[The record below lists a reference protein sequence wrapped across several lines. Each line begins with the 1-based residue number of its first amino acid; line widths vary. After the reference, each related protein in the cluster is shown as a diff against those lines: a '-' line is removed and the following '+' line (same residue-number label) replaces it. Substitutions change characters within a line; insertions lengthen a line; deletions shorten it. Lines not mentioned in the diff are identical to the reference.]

1 MAEKTDALVNHVG
14 LYLDGKGLTITN
26 MIDPVDGSTVVGLD
40 IQQLSKLVDM
50 LKEKERIIAKV
61 NGYADDRARHGG
73 TRAGGTTV
81 NSLRIASDLYQ
92 ITGAPTFWARGEG
105 A

>member
-26 MIDPVDGSTVVGLD
+26 TIDPVDGSTVVGLD
-40 IQQLSKLVDM
+40 LQQLSKLVDM

-61 NGYADDRARHGG
+61 NGYADDRGRQRLG
-73 TRAGGTTV
+73 TCGSQRV
-81 NSLRIASDLYQ
+81 ASDLYQ
-92 ITGAPTFWARGEG
+92 ITGAEAIWDREVE
-105 A
+105 

>member
-1 MAEKTDALVNHVG
+1 MAEKTSAVENHVSA
-14 LYLDGKGLTITN
+14 YLDTKGLTTTYT
-26 MIDPVDGSTVVGLD
+26 IDPVDGSRVVGLD
-40 IQQLSKLVDM
+40 LGQLSVLVDM

-92 ITGAPTFWARGEG
+92 ITGAPTIWARGE
-105 A
+105 